1 MIITSPVPSTIAQ
14 EIRKCVSMECGPLF
28 VIDKMQCGMVRV
40 RWCDNVLMA
49 LVPVDF
55 VKFISMSD
63 LFLMSHFGQLK
74 LLGFGTLGEC
84 LSLKQEI
91 YDPVK

>member
-1 MIITSPVPSTIAQ
+1 
-14 EIRKCVSMECGPLF
+14 
-28 VIDKMQCGMVRV
+28 
-40 RWCDNVLMA
+40 MA